1 MFWVVC
7 YDILDDKRRRQVVKI
22 MESYGQRAQYSVF
35 ECDITDRQQITLE
48 GKLSEVIDDEEDDIR
63 FYPLNEA
70 DINRVR
76 TLGKQARLNFLGD
89 AEII

>member
-7 YDILDDKRRRQVVKI
+7 YDIVDDKRRREVVKI

-35 ECDITDRQQITLE
+35 ECDITDRQQMSLE
-48 GKLSEVIDDEEDDIR
+48 GQLCEVINEQEDDVR
-63 FYPLNEA
+63 FYPLNQG
-70 DINRVR
+70 DIKRVR
-76 TLGKQARLNFLGD
+76 TLGAKAKLNFLND

>member
-7 YDILDDKRRRQVVKI
+7 YDIVSDKRRREVVKI

-35 ECDITDRQQITLE
+35 ECDITDRQQMTLQ
-48 GKLSEVIDDEEDDIR
+48 GKLSEVIDDEEDDVR
-63 FYPLNEA
+63 FYPLNQA
-70 DINRVR
+70 DVHRVR
-76 TLGKQARLNFLGD
+76 TLGKKAKLNFVND